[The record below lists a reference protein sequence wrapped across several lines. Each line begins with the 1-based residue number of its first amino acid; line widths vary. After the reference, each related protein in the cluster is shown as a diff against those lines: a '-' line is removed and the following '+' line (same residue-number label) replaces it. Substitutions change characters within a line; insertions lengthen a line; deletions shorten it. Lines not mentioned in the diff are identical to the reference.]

1 MANPLPV
8 PSTAQSRVTA
18 QAVSQRRAE
27 VEKQMAKDKYKA
39 IPSVTGRMAPVVVD
53 RAEGSW
59 FWTKEGDKWLDMAV
73 GIAVVNT
80 GHTHPKVIAAAKEQM
95 DKIVHA
101 QANMFYC
108 DTVVDAANKIL
119 EIVPGNLDNVMF
131 VNSGAEACENA
142 VKLAKQTTKR
152 PVTIAFKGAFH
163 GRTHLCMALTCSK
176 AQYRGYYEPLP
187 AGIYH
192 ARYAYPYRT
201 PASEDPVD
209 YAISDLRKVI
219 TTECWPD
226 QVASILIEPIQG
238 EGGFIVPPA
247 EFMREVRKIADEIG
261 ALLIID
267 EIQAGFGRTGKW
279 FCMEHYG
286 VTADI
291 VTIAKGIAS
300 GFPLSAIV
308 SKSEYFD
315 KCKPGT
321 MGGTYGGNA
330 VACAASI
337 AGIDAIR
344 DEGMMENAAKQGE
357 KLRAFFTDLQQKYPN
372 IGDVRGMGLM
382 DAIEIVKP
390 GTKEPDPAATAAF
403 KNACIERKVLTLV
416 CGMFDNCVRFL
427 PALNIEDAA
436 MDYAMGVWEEAA
448 QVAFGTG
455 GKTTLGK

>member
-1 MANPLPV
+1 VLTDDMKK
-8 PSTAQSRVTA
+8 
-18 QAVSQRRAE
+18 AV
-27 VEKQMAKDKYKA
+27 
-39 IPSVTGRMAPVVVD
+39 PSVTGRFTPVTTTH
-53 RAEGSW
+53 AKGSW
-59 FWTKEGDKWLDMAV
+59 FHTEDGQKWLDMAV

-80 GHTHPKVIAAAKEQM
+80 GHSHPKVIEAVKAQL

-101 QANMFYC
+101 QANMFYNP
-108 DTVVDAANKIL
+108 TVVEAANKVL
-119 EIVPGNLDNVMF
+119 EVVPGELDNVFF

-142 VKLAKQTTKR
+142 VKLAKQATRR

-176 AQYRGYYEPLP
+176 AAYRGYYEPLP

-226 QVASILIEPIQG
+226 DVASIIIEPIQG
-238 EGGFIVPPA
+238 EGGFIVPPD
-247 EFMREVRKIADEIG
+247 EYFKEVRKVADEIG

-267 EIQAGFGRTGKW
+267 EIQAGFGRTGTW
-279 FCMEHYG
+279 FCHEHYD

-291 VTIAKGIAS
+291 VIVAKGLAS
-300 GFPLSAIV
+300 GFPLSAIA

-330 VACAASI
+330 VACAAAI
-337 AGIDAIR
+337 ATIDAIR
-344 DEGMMENAAKQGE
+344 EEEMAANAERQGE
-357 KLRAFFTDLQQKYPN
+357 KLRGFFAKMAETYPQ
-372 IGDVRGMGLM
+372 IGEVRGKGLM

-390 GTKEPDPAATAAF
+390 GTREPDPAATKAFAAEVV
-403 KNACIERKVLTLV
+403 KRQVLILT
-416 CGMFDNCVRFL
+416 CGMYDNVARFL
-427 PALNIEDAA
+427 PPLNISDDEMDHAFNVFEDAA
-436 MDYAMGVWEEAA
+436 KAA
-448 QVAFGTG
+448 WG
-455 GKTTLGK
+455 G

>member
-1 MANPLPV
+1 ML
-8 PSTAQSRVTA
+8 
-18 QAVSQRRAE
+18 
-27 VEKQMAKDKYKA
+27 KDKYKVV
-39 IPSVTGRMAPVVVD
+39 PSVIGRFAPVVAD

-59 FWTKEGDKWLDMAV
+59 FWTNDGDKWLDMAT
-73 GIAVVNT
+73 GIAVVGT
-80 GHTHPKVIAAAKEQM
+80 GHAHPKVIAAAKAQM
-95 DKIVHA
+95 DKFVHA
-101 QANMFYC
+101 QANMFFN

-119 EIVPGNLDNVMF
+119 EVVPGDFDNVLF
-131 VNSGAEACENA
+131 VNSGAEAVENA
-142 VKLAKQTTKR
+142 VKLAKQATKR
-152 PVTIAFKGAFH
+152 PVTIAFKGSFH
-163 GRTHLCMALTCSK
+163 GRTHLAMALTCSK

-300 GFPLSAIV
+300 GFPLSGIATR
-308 SKSEYFD
+308 SEYFD

-321 MGGTYGGNA
+321 LGGTYGGNA
-330 VACAASI
+330 VSCAASM
-337 AGIDAIR
+337 ATIDAIR
-344 DEGMMENAAKQGE
+344 EEGMMDNATKQGE
-357 KLRAFFTDLQQKYPN
+357 KIRGFFTKLQEQYPN
-372 IGDVRGMGLM
+372 IGDVRGLGLM
-382 DAIEIVKP
+382 NAIEIVKP
-390 GTKEPDPAATAAF
+390 GSKEPDPAATVEF
-403 KNACIERKVLTLV
+403 KNACISRKVLTLT
-416 CGMFDNCVRFL
+416 CGMYDNVVRFL
-427 PALNIEDAA
+427 PALNIPDDALDQA
-436 MDYAMGVWEEAA
+436 MAVWEEAA
-448 QVAFGTG
+448 KEAF
-455 GKTTLGK
+455 KA

>member
-1 MANPLPV
+1 MKVL
-8 PSTAQSRVTA
+8 
-18 QAVSQRRAE
+18 E
-27 VEKQMAKDKYKA
+27 DKYKA

-53 RAEGSW
+53 HAEGSW
-59 FWTKEGDKWLDMAV
+59 FWTTQGEKWLDMAV

-80 GHTHPKVIAAAKEQM
+80 GHTHPKVIAAAKAQM

-119 EIVPGNLDNVMF
+119 EIVPGDMDNVMF

-142 VKLAKQTTKR
+142 VKLAKQATKR

-192 ARYAYPYRT
+192 AQFPYPYRT
-201 PASEDPVD
+201 PGSADPVD
-209 YAISDLRKVI
+209 YAISDLRKIV

-226 QVASILIEPIQG
+226 DVASIIIEPIQG
-238 EGGFIVPPA
+238 EGGFIVPPMDY
-247 EFMREVRKIADEIG
+247 FKEVRKVADEIG

-279 FCMEHYG
+279 FCHEHYG
-286 VTADI
+286 VEADI
-291 VTIAKGIAS
+291 ITVAKGIAS

-308 SKSEYFD
+308 TKSEYFD

-330 VACAASI
+330 VACAACA
-337 AGIDAIR
+337 AGIDVIR
-344 DEGMMENAAKQGE
+344 DEGMIDNAAKQGE
-357 KLRAFFTDLQQKYPN
+357 KLRTYFKGLQGKYPN
-372 IGDVRGMGLM
+372 IGEVRGMGLM

-390 GTKEPDPAATAAF
+390 GTKEPDAATTAKF
-403 KNACIERKVLTLV
+403 KNACISRKVLTLV
-416 CGMFDNCVRFL
+416 CGMYDNCVRFL
-427 PALNIEDAA
+427 PPLNIDDAA
-436 MDYAMGVWEEAA
+436 MDFAMGVWEEAA
-448 QVAFGTG
+448 KEAFTA
-455 GKTTLGK
+455 

>member
-1 MANPLPV
+1 MA
-8 PSTAQSRVTA
+8 
-18 QAVSQRRAE
+18 E
-27 VEKQMAKDKYKA
+27 DKYK
-39 IPSVTGRMAPVVVD
+39 IVPSVTGRFAPVVAD
-53 RAEGSW
+53 HAEGSW
-59 FWTKEGDKWLDMAV
+59 FWTKDGEKWLDMAV

-80 GHTHPKVIAAAKEQM
+80 GHTHPKVIAAAKAQL

-101 QANMFYC
+101 QANMFYN
-108 DTVVDAANKIL
+108 DTVVDAANRL
-119 EIVPGNLDNVMF
+119 AEIVPGDLDNVLF
-131 VNSGAEACENA
+131 VNSGAEAVENA
-142 VKLAKQTTKR
+142 VKLAKQATKR

-163 GRTHLCMALTCSK
+163 GRTHMCMALTCSK

-187 AGIYH
+187 AGVYH

-247 EFMREVRKIADEIG
+247 EFVQEVRKIADEIG
-261 ALLIID
+261 ALLIMD
-267 EIQAGFGRTGKW
+267 EIQAGMGRTGKW

-291 VTIAKGIAS
+291 VTVAKGIAS
-300 GFPLSAIV
+300 GFPLSAVV

-330 VACAASI
+330 VACAASM
-337 AGIDAIR
+337 ASIDAILE
-344 DEGMMENAAKQGE
+344 DGMMENATKQGA
-357 KLRAFFTDLQQKYPN
+357 KIRAFFTKLQETYPN
-372 IGDVRGMGLM
+372 IGDVRGIGLM
-382 DAIEIVKP
+382 DAIEIVRP
-390 GTKEPDPAATAAF
+390 GTKEADAAAAVAF
-403 KNACIERKVLTLV
+403 KNACIERKVLTLL
-416 CGMFDNCVRFL
+416 CGMYDNCVRFL
-427 PALNIEDAA
+427 PPLNIPDDAV
-436 MDYAMGVWEEAA
+436 DFAMGVWEEAA
-448 QVAFGTG
+448 KAAFA
-455 GKTTLGK
+455 